1 MKKRDVSI
9 TKDCHLFKID
19 GGLFLKD
26 GGLLMQPMVL
36 CQ

>member
-9 TKDCHLFKID
+9 TKDRRLLKID

-26 GGLLMQPMVL
+26 GGLLMQPMIL